1 MSDQQPST
9 SASRMRK
16 FREKQ
21 KEEDPNFTANEAK
34 RLRELRKRKAENL
47 SEGELK
53 AISLKERD
61 KKRLQRAKKRVELK
75 NPTDSPVSTESPYKS
90 KQTLCK
96 AVQKA
101 LKALPQSPRKKK
113 AVVTE
118 LARKMNIALAESPN
132 ISTSGDDTRYDDVK
146 AFYYRPDIVY
156 TCPGANDFIVVW
168 ENGIKKKCQKHYL
181 TLYLREAFCI
191 FKEFFP
197 NIEIGFSNFC
207 SLRPK
212 NVLLMK
218 DTPSDQCKCLTHENF
233 MFKLKGLKQ
242 NYCNDWW
249 TMILCDPSLDSKC
262 WKNECDTCS
271 DGKKILISMDLS
283 TICVW
288 KEWEKNS
295 ENKLRLV
302 NHETS
307 SGELKEKLIDSIH
320 IMI

>member
-21 KEEDPNFTANEAK
+21 KEKDPNFTANETK

-53 AISLKERD
+53 AILLKERD

-90 KQTLCK
+90 KQTLSK

-101 LKALPQSPRKKK
+101 LKALPQSPIKKK

-118 LARKMNIALAESPN
+118 LARKMDIALAESPN

-156 TCPGANDFIVVW
+156 T
-168 ENGIKKKCQKHYL
+168 
-181 TLYLREAFCI
+181 
-191 FKEFFP
+191 
-197 NIEIGFSNFC
+197 
-207 SLRPK
+207 
-212 NVLLMK
+212 
-218 DTPSDQCKCLTHENF
+218 
-233 MFKLKGLKQ
+233 
-242 NYCNDWW
+242 
-249 TMILCDPSLDSKC
+249 
-262 WKNECDTCS
+262 
-271 DGKKILISMDLS
+271 
-283 TICVW
+283 
-288 KEWEKNS
+288 
-295 ENKLRLV
+295 
-302 NHETS
+302 
-307 SGELKEKLIDSIH
+307 
-320 IMI
+320 